1 MIRKAVLDD
10 IPAILDLINSNLD
23 TLLPR
28 TEREYRELLDT
39 TWVAEVGG
47 RVVGSCVLEV
57 YSPKIAE
64 LRSCVVHVD
73 HQSQGVGAELAA
85 AAIEAGQRRNIRE
98 ILVVT
103 SKPEYFKRLGFGDC
117 LHEKYAL
124 FWTGKKDV

>member
-1 MIRKAVLDD
+1 MIRKALLSD
-10 IPAILDLINSNLD
+10 IPAILDLIAANPD

-28 TEREYRELLDT
+28 TADEYRDLMET
-39 TWVAEVGG
+39 VWVAEVEG

-64 LRSCVVHVD
+64 LRSCVVAPPY
-73 HQSQGVGAELAA
+73 QNQGVGAELAA
-85 AAIEAGQRRNIRE
+85 AAIAEGQRRNIRE

-103 SKPEYFKRLGFGDC
+103 SKPEYFKKLGFGDC

-124 FWTGKKDV
+124 FWTGKKDG

>member
-1 MIRKAVLDD
+1 MIRKASLSD
-10 IPAILDLINSNLD
+10 IPSILELIEANPD

-28 TEREYRELLDT
+28 TSDEYRDLMET
-39 TWVAEVGG
+39 VWVAEVDG

-64 LRSCVVHVD
+64 LRSCVVD
-73 HQSQGVGAELAA
+73 PEYRNQGVGADLAA
-85 AAIEAGQRRNIRE
+85 AAIAEGQRRNIRE

-103 SKPEYFKRLGFGDC
+103 SKPQYFKKLGFGDC

-124 FWTGKKDV
+124 FWTGKKDG